1 MADYGF
7 ISNPQNPDSFK
18 TIGSMLNFANQAQ
31 QLRTSQQEYQR
42 GGVALEKERSLLQPG
57 IRSGEA
63 AATGAEAN
71 AAAAQETAQQER
83 IKTIRA
89 HLANGAS
96 QLAGAYGT
104 GATPDAIKKILV
116 DTGTNAG
123 AHPDAIAQSVAGIPS
138 DPALID
144 KFIVGKMKSAMD
156 MSSQLDKTFPA
167 STMVQTGGAT
177 QPVAGG
183 NPALTGVQPG
193 TVQGAAVPNA
203 VAPGALET
211 VETGPDNNK
220 YIVQRSPQGTILNTR
235 PLAGAGQGAPQSG
248 GPPAAMP
255 SYTPE
260 DQATRPILEAERN
273 VARNALGAAPIAHTT
288 NRGIL
293 DEIDHVAAT
302 GTAGPAFQ
310 KFLSI
315 AGVGFGTPEEKASA
329 YDLIGKYMERNALE
343 AAKAMGP
350 GTNAGLEAAIKANG
364 SVAYN
369 PTAIKRIT
377 KLNDAIVSGSE
388 AYQPG
393 LEKAIAANP
402 QRGVLVKR
410 EFDQAWAQNF
420 DPRVMQIANAAK
432 TGDKAEIETIKKT
445 LGKGGMAEL
454 VQKAR
459 NIEALSTQGHM

>member
-1 MADYGF
+1 MPDYDF
-7 ISNPQNPDSFK
+7 ISKPQTPDSFK

-42 GGVALEKERSLLQPG
+42 GGVALEKEKALLQPQIEQG
-57 IRSGEA
+57 KAQSQ
-63 AATGAEAN
+63 T
-71 AAAAQETAQQER
+71 AQESAQQEH

-96 QLAGAYGT
+96 QLANLYGT
-104 GATPDAIKKILV
+104 GATPDAVKKVLT

-138 DPALID
+138 DPAMID
-144 KFIVGKMKSAMD
+144 KFIVEKMKSAMD

-183 NPALTGVQPG
+183 NPALTGVKPG
-193 TVQGAAVPNA
+193 TVQGASVPNA
-203 VAPGALET
+203 VTPGALET
-211 VETGPDNNK
+211 VEAGPDGNK

-235 PLAGAGQGAPQSG
+235 PLAGAGQGAPQPS

-255 SYTPE
+255 FISPE
-260 DQATRPILEAERN
+260 DQATRPILEGERN
-273 VARNALGAAPIAHTT
+273 VARNILGSAPIAHTT

-293 DEIDHVAAT
+293 DEIENVAAT
-302 GTAGPAFQ
+302 GTAGPTIQ
-310 KFLSI
+310 KLQSVMGL
-315 AGVGFGTPEEKASA
+315 AFGTKEEKASS

-420 DPRVMQIANAAK
+420 DPRIMQIANAAK
-432 TGDKAEIETIKKT
+432 SGDKAEIETIKKT

-459 NIEALSTQGHM
+459 NIEALSTQGRM